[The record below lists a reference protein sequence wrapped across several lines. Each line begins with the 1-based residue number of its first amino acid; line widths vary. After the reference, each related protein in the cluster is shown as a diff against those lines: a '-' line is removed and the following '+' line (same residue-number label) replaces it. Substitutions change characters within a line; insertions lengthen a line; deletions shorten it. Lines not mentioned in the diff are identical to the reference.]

1 MTEPNT
7 SPLPIFDRGL
17 RLGPPS
23 LLLAGLGLALAL
35 GASGAASAAE
45 TTPAQQLQRFNQQAG
60 GAGQA
65 DAGRSFFTRRHGGE
79 WSCASCHG
87 DVPTRA
93 GQHASTGKRLDP
105 LAPAANPRSFTDE
118 AKVDKWFRRNCNDV
132 LQREC
137 TAREKADV
145 IAYLMSLKP

>member
-1 MTEPNT
+1 MTAPHT
-7 SPLPIFDRGL
+7 SLLSIVDRGL
-17 RLGPPS
+17 RVCPPS
-23 LLLAGLGLALAL
+23 LLLAGLGLAVAL
-35 GASGAASAAE
+35 GASGAACAAE
-45 TTPAQQLQRFNQQAG
+45 TTPAQQLQRFSQQAG
-60 GAGQA
+60 GPGQA
-65 DAGRSFFTRRHGGE
+65 DAGRSLFTRRQGGE

-93 GQHASTGKRLDP
+93 GQHARTGKRLDP

-137 TAREKADV
+137 SAREKADV